1 MKNWRKLTIALA
13 LLMVCLCA
21 AVLPVSVSAESI
33 RLSHSSSTS
42 GRGNAVKIRKVS
54 YDPAEKYEPAKL
66 EIDFS
71 HRITWK
77 RSARIVS
84 VKDQN
89 GTVYEAYLQDKDS
102 DECDVA
108 IDNLKEGRTYT
119 VIIDGIKKSG
129 TKGFRKLTLKAKI
142 PAADKNQKVK
152 VRKVQVD
159 DDNDDFDKYQT
170 EIDIKFTS
178 KVVWKR
184 GAKVVSVKD
193 SQGKSYQGRLT
204 DIDNDECEVYI
215 KNLKH
220 HKTYTIRISGIEARG
235 ASSYETISVKVT
247 VPRLSHA
254 LRVKEAEYDIDYDD
268 SDYFQDG
275 ITAFSVEFSFNKNAA
290 YRRNSYIIVKD
301 TSGKKYS
308 TRNSYVEWDGDDCQV
323 YLSKEL
329 EYGKVYQYE
338 IVNVKAIGETSYT
351 TLKGT
356 FIAR

>member
-1 MKNWRKLTIALA
+1 MKNWKKLTLA
-13 LLMVCLCA
+13 LLMFCLCT
-21 AVLPVSVSAESI
+21 AVQPVRVSAENI

-77 RSARIVS
+77 RSAWIVS
-84 VKDQN
+84 AKDQT

-102 DECDVA
+102 DECDIA

-119 VIIDGIKKSG
+119 VVINGIKKSG
-129 TKGFRKLTLKAKI
+129 TKSFRKLTLKVKI
-142 PAADKNQKVK
+142 PDADKNQKVN
-152 VRKVQVD
+152 VRKVQID

-170 EIDIKFTS
+170 EIDIKFAS

-204 DIDNDECEVYI
+204 DIDDDECAVYI

-220 HKTYTIRISGIEARG
+220 NRTYTIRISGIKARQ
-235 ASSYETISVKVT
+235 AASYETISVKVT

-254 LRVKEAEYDIDYDD
+254 LRVMEAEYDTDYDD
-268 SDYFQDG
+268 LDYSQDG
-275 ITAFSVEFSFNKNAA
+275 ITAFSVEFSFNKNVA
-290 YRRNSYIIVKD
+290 YKHNSYVIVKD
-301 TSGKKYS
+301 ASGKKYS
-308 TRNSYVEWDGDDCQV
+308 TQNSYVEWENDECQV

-329 EYGKVYQYE
+329 DYGKDYQYE
-338 IVNVKAIGETSYT
+338 IVNVKAMGETSYT

-356 FIAR
+356 FTAR